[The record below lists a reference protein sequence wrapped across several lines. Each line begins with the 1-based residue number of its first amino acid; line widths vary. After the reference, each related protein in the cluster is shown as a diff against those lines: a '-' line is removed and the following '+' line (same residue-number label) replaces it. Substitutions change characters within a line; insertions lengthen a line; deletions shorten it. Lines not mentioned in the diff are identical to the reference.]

1 MADSLARRD
10 AVARRRRRS
19 KHAVYTEF
27 FERAQDEMRRDQ
39 HMFYSSMGTWSGTP
53 TGRLERLEFADR
65 FYHKKK
71 AWMRYGDPTA
81 VKAALLDYIFGAEPI
96 ALFAEYSS
104 HARRVQSEF
113 ILLSFVK
120 TRLQPSV
127 EAAREQCVLQ
137 EQNFRGATA
146 STMWN
151 QVLRER
157 AWEGLEILGL
167 VMPFVPRMK
176 LHPLL

>member
-1 MADSLARRD
+1 
-10 AVARRRRRS
+10 
-19 KHAVYTEF
+19 
-27 FERAQDEMRRDQ
+27 
-39 HMFYSSMGTWSGTP
+39 
-53 TGRLERLEFADR
+53 
-65 FYHKKK
+65 
-71 AWMRYGDPTA
+71 MRYGDPTA
-81 VKAALLDYIFGAEPI
+81 VKAAFLDYIFGAEPTI
-96 ALFAEYSS
+96 VLFAEYSS